1 MNAVVLLG
9 PPGAGKGTVA
19 ETLVEKGYTHISTGE
34 MLREQ
39 IRLATPLGLEA
50 KKIIDSGS
58 FVPDNVVVGMIRRL
72 LESAA
77 PEQNFLFDGFPRNL
91 EQAQK
96 LDELFETLA
105 GSISDVILLDCPDSV
120 VVERLSG
127 RRTCVTCG
135 TVYHVTYNPP
145 SAGNVCDRDGCDLQQ
160 RPDDKAETVQKRLDI
175 YAEQTAPLVRFY
187 DDKNLVQRVDA
198 NRSIDAVRKVV
209 AETVG

>member
-1 MNAVVLLG
+1 M
-9 PPGAGKGTVA
+9 AG
-19 ETLVEKGYTHISTGE
+19 L
-34 MLREQ
+34 
-39 IRLATPLGLEA
+39 
-50 KKIIDSGS
+50 
-58 FVPDNVVVGMIRRL
+58 
-72 LESAA
+72 
-77 PEQNFLFDGFPRNL
+77 
-91 EQAQK
+91 
-96 LDELFETLA
+96 
-105 GSISDVILLDCPDSV
+105 ISDVILLDCPDSV